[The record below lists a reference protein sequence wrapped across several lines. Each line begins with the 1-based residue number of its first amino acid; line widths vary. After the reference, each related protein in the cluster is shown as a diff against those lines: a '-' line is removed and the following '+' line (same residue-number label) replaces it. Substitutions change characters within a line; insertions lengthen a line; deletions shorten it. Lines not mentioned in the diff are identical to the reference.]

1 MKTMKK
7 TYKHIFIDGIM
18 HMGDMIMTASV
29 MPVLRKHCPD
39 AHITYLCSA
48 NLAFVA
54 SMLEEI
60 DEVIP
65 YSYRSKGGYMDVYHL
80 GKKLRKRHFDL
91 GISLDPRERVTL
103 MKWFAHIPER
113 ISLEQALGWKLG
125 WERLFY
131 TQDLALPTGWSYQ
144 EHSMAASFQRLMRDF
159 FHDEETVFEPVRLKP
174 VPAEDR
180 KWVEQLLE
188 REKPQGKKIALCIQT
203 TSRTKDWPAERFREI
218 CDWLV
223 ETYDATLFL
232 TGIPSHADRGK
243 AILQGMKHRDKVVDL
258 IGVTTFTQ
266 LVGLLEQVD
275 LLLTLDTGTAHLG
288 AAAGC
293 PVVTIFTFNS
303 PVIYHPPGK
312 YCEGVSGYLSCSGKH
327 ICIGPGRCPKNDC
340 VIAVTIPMVQTAI
353 QKIFQEIP

>member
-1 MKTMKK
+1 MH
-7 TYKHIFIDGIM
+7 YKNIFIDGIM

-54 SMLEEI
+54 NLLEGL

-65 YSYRSKGGYMDVYHL
+65 YSYRSKGGYKDVYHL
-80 GKKLRKRHFDL
+80 GKQLEKRHFDL

-131 TQDLALPTGWSYQ
+131 TRDLALPKGWSYQ
-144 EHSMAASFQRLMRDF
+144 DHSMAASFQQLMREF
-159 FHDEETVFEPVRLKP
+159 FHDPATDFDPVRLKP
-174 VPAEDR
+174 APAEDAD
-180 KWVEQLLE
+180 WAAQLLQKE
-188 REKPQGKKIALCIQT
+188 QPRGKKIALCIQT
-203 TSRTKDWPAERFREI
+203 TSRTKDWPVEKFSAI

-232 TGIPSHADRGK
+232 TGIPSHEERGK
-243 AILQGMKHRDKVVDL
+243 AILQGMKHQDRMVDL

-266 LVGLLEQVD
+266 LVGLLEKMD
-275 LLLTLDTGTAHLG
+275 LLLSLDTGTAHIG

-293 PVVTIFTFNS
+293 PVVTIFTHNS
-303 PVIYHPPGK
+303 PVIYRAPG
-312 YCEGVSGYLSCSGKH
+312 YQCETVSAHVPCSGKH
-327 ICIGPGRCPKNDC
+327 VCIGPTRCPKTDC
-340 VIAVTIPMVQTAI
+340 VDGVTLAMVQEKVK
-353 QKIFQEIP
+353 KILG

>member
-1 MKTMKK
+1 MKK
-7 TYKHIFIDGIM
+7 TYNNIFIDGIM

-54 SMLEEI
+54 NLLEGL

-80 GKKLRKRHFDL
+80 GKKLGERHFDL

-131 TQDLALPTGWSYQ
+131 TRDLALPKGWSYQ
-144 EHSMAASFQRLMRDF
+144 EHSMAASFQQLMREFFNDPATDF
-159 FHDEETVFEPVRLKP
+159 DPVRLKP
-174 VPAEDR
+174 APAEDQA
-180 KWVEQLLE
+180 WAAQLLQKE
-188 REKPQGKKIALCIQT
+188 QPRGKKVALCIQT
-203 TSRTKDWPAERFREI
+203 TSRTKDWPVAKFSAV

-232 TGIPSHADRGK
+232 TGIPSHEERGK
-243 AILQGMKHRDKVVDL
+243 AILQGMEHKERMVDL

-266 LVGLLEQVD
+266 LVGLLEKMD
-275 LLLTLDTGTAHLG
+275 LLLTLDTGTAHV
-288 AAAGC
+288 AAASGC

-303 PVIYHPPGK
+303 PVIYRAPGRF
-312 YCEGVSGYLSCSGKH
+312 CEGVSGNLPCSGKH
-327 ICIGPGRCPKNDC
+327 ICIGPSRCPKNDC
-340 VIAVTIPMVQTAI
+340 VEAVTVPMVQAAI
-353 QKIFQEIP
+353 QKIFQENP

>member
-1 MKTMKK
+1 MH
-7 TYKHIFIDGIM
+7 YKNIFIDGIM

-54 SMLEEI
+54 NLLEGL

-65 YSYRSKGGYMDVYHL
+65 YSYHSKGGYMDVYRL
-80 GKKLRKRHFDL
+80 GKKLEKRHFDL

-131 TQDLALPTGWSYQ
+131 TRDLALPKGWSYQ
-144 EHSMAASFQRLMRDF
+144 DHSMAASFQQLMREFFNDPATDF
-159 FHDEETVFEPVRLKP
+159 DPVRLKP
-174 VPAEDR
+174 APAEDQE
-180 KWVEQLLE
+180 WAAQLLQKQQP
-188 REKPQGKKIALCIQT
+188 RGKKIALCVQT
-203 TSRTKDWPAERFREI
+203 TSRTKDWPVEKFSAI

-223 ETYDATLFL
+223 GTYDATLFL
-232 TGIPSHADRGK
+232 TGIPSHEERGE
-243 AILQGMKHRDKVVDL
+243 AILQGMKHREKMVDL

-266 LVGLLEQVD
+266 LVGLLEKMD
-275 LLLTLDTGTAHLG
+275 LLLSLDTGTAHIG

-293 PVVTIFTFNS
+293 PVVTIFTHNS
-303 PVIYHPPGK
+303 PVIYRAPG
-312 YCEGVSGYLSCSGKH
+312 YHCETVSAHVPCSGKH
-327 ICIGPGRCPKNDC
+327 VCIGPTRCKKTDC
-340 VIAVTIPMVQTAI
+340 VDGVTLAMVQEKVK
-353 QKIFQEIP
+353 KILG

>member
-1 MKTMKK
+1 MKK
-7 TYKHIFIDGIM
+7 TYKNIFIDGIM

-29 MPVLRKHCPD
+29 LPVIRKHCPE
-39 AHITYLCSA
+39 ARISYLCSA

-54 SMLEEI
+54 NLLEGP

-65 YSYRSKGGYMDVYHL
+65 YSYHSKGGYMDVYRL
-80 GKKLRKRHFDL
+80 GKKLGKHHFDL

-131 TQDLALPTGWSYQ
+131 TRDLALPRGWSYQ

-159 FHDEETVFEPVRLKP
+159 FHDPEMAFDPVRLKP
-174 VPAEDR
+174 APAEDR
-180 KWVEQLLE
+180 KWAARLLQKEQP
-188 REKPQGKKIALCIQT
+188 RGKKIALCIQT
-203 TSRTKDWPAERFREI
+203 TSRTKDWPVERFSAV

-232 TGIPSHADRGK
+232 TGIPSHEERGK
-243 AILQGMKHRDKVVDL
+243 AILQGMEHGERVVDL

-266 LVGLLEQVD
+266 LVGLLEKMD
-275 LLLTLDTGTAHLG
+275 LLLSLDTGTAHVG

-293 PVVTIFTFNS
+293 PVVTLFTFNS
-303 PVIYHPPGK
+303 PVIYRPPGK
-312 YCEGVSGYLSCSGKH
+312 YCEGVSGHLACSGKH
-327 ICIGPGRCPKNDC
+327 ICIGPSRCPKNDC
-340 VIAVTIPMVQTAI
+340 VEVVTVPMVQRAI
-353 QKIFQEIP
+353 QKIFQETK